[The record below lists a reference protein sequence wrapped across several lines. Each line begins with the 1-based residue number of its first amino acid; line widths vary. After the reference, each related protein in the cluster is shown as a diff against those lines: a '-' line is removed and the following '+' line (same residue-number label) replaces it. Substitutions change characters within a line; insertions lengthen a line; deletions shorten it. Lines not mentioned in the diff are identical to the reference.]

1 MSQAEATFS
10 DQSDWG
16 EKMKGEITCP
26 ICHEIFVDPKQLS
39 GCLHTFC
46 SGCVMGILNR
56 SSVSTPECPL
66 CRTPLQHTDSIKSDF
81 HMKAFVRLYHERMAG
96 QGNEATVQEINE
108 HPSSSRP
115 PVERGDE
122 LEDSVFFTDKVAGG
136 ARRELQQLVEPLH
149 SKHNQVLSAL
159 DKLEGTKNE
168 FQAKYDAD
176 CVQVEEFFSQLR
188 DTLDKQEEN
197 CLHKLNKILTF
208 SLKTLSQQTHD
219 LSDLET
225 QLDSCK
231 ATLLAL
237 MQSKSTKVVEM
248 ESRVKQGAKELIKT
262 VNLSSQLEPLCV
274 PSTIVLYADQEKF
287 STGCESLCQVYS
299 TAAYAPNCSILY
311 VTDHMISVTK
321 PIMVTIAL
329 RDVHNN
335 LLINQ
340 SDQFDLHAD
349 QGRDFIDSKLVNEAT
364 PGVYDIS
371 YYPKVRFAHKLEI
384 YHHNSLVADV
394 NVPLL
399 AVCDFTMTEQ
409 KLVETYGPDKRRF
422 NRPCGLAL
430 GKNEEIVVSDRGLHQ
445 LIVFDADQQFRRVIG
460 CKGHGNGEFDWPS
473 GIVVDKM
480 GCVYVADRKNHRVQ
494 KVRLDDGKFITRI
507 GKRGTG
513 NGEFNEPRAVALT
526 HEDCLFVTDSLNHR
540 IQVFQNEKFIFSFGR
555 HGSGP
560 CEFDLP
566 SSIAFNETED
576 KIFISDNHNHRVQLF
591 TVHGEYLNLF
601 GDFTSLPNGLSYPQS
616 IHRSKD
622 GHIFIS
628 SSGNATIFI
637 FKEDGSFVNA
647 IKDSIDRPGE
657 LATNSRGQLIST
669 NHRCIV
675 ISECS
680 AAVSP
685 CI

>member
-1 MSQAEATFS
+1 MSS
-10 DQSDWG
+10 DQSDWD
-16 EKMKGEITCP
+16 EKMKEEITCP
-26 ICHEIFVDPKQLS
+26 ICHEVFVDPKQLP

-46 SGCVMGILNR
+46 DGCIMGILNR
-56 SSVSTPECPL
+56 SIVCGPECPL
-66 CRTPLQHTDSIKSDF
+66 CRTPVQHSDNIKCDF
-81 HMKAFVRLYHERMAG
+81 HMKAFVRLYHERRLG

-108 HPSSSRP
+108 HPIPSRP
-115 PVERGDE
+115 PTESVDE
-122 LEDSVFFTDKVAGG
+122 LEDSIFFADKVAGG
-136 ARRELQQLVEPLH
+136 ARKELQQFVEPLH

-159 DKLEGTKNE
+159 DKLESAKQE
-168 FQAKYDAD
+168 FQAKHDVD
-176 CVQVEEFFSQLR
+176 CGQVKEFFSQLR
-188 DTLDKQEEN
+188 DTLNKQEEN
-197 CLHKLNKILTF
+197 SLHKLNEILTS
-208 SLKTLSQQTHD
+208 SLKTLSQQTYDVSD
-219 LSDLET
+219 LST

-237 MQSKSTKVVEM
+237 IQSKNHARVVEM

-262 VNLSSQLEPLCV
+262 VNLSSQLEPLCSL
-274 PSTIVLYADQEKF
+274 STTVLYADQEKF
-287 STGCESLCQVYS
+287 ATGCKSLCQVYS
-299 TAAYAPNCSILY
+299 TTAYAPNCSILY
-311 VTDHMISVTK
+311 VTDHIISVTK

-340 SDQFDLHAD
+340 SDRFDLHAD
-349 QGRDFIDSKLVNEAT
+349 LGKDFIDSKSVNEAN
-364 PGVYDIS
+364 PGIYNIS

-384 YHHNSLVADV
+384 YHNSTLVANV
-394 NVPLL
+394 NVQLL
-399 AVCDFTMTEQ
+399 AVCGFTMTEHVQ

-430 GKNEEIVVSDRGLHQ
+430 GKKEEIVVSDRGLHQ
-445 LIVFDADQQFRRVIG
+445 LVVFDANQQFCHVIG
-460 CKGHGNGEFDWPS
+460 RKGHGNGEFDWPS

-480 GCVYVADRKNHRVQ
+480 GCIYVADRKNHSVQ
-494 KVRLDDGKFITRI
+494 KVGLDDGKFITRI
-507 GKRGTG
+507 GKKGTG

-526 HEDCLFVTDSLNHR
+526 HEDCLFVADSLNHR

-555 HGSGP
+555 HGSRP

-576 KIFISDNHNHRVQLF
+576 KIFISDNRNHRVQLF
-591 TVHGEYLNLF
+591 TIHGQYLNLF
-601 GDFTSLPNGLSYPQS
+601 GDFTNVPNGLSYPQS

-628 SSGNATIFI
+628 SSGNAMIFI
-637 FKEDGSFVNA
+637 FKEDGSFVKTIA
-647 IKDSIDRPGE
+647 DSIDRPGE
-657 LATNSRGQLIST
+657 LATNSRQQLIST
-669 NHRCIV
+669 NHRGIV